1 MKCADCSRPLLKAA
15 LQIESRHGPLSFGP
29 KCARRYIVRRAAGKK
44 TSVRNHRPVAKDSR
58 QLDWVEALAC

>member
-29 KCARRYIVRRAAGKK
+29 KCARRYIVRRAAGKRAPA
-44 TSVRNHRPVAKDSR
+44 SHRRVVQDSR